1 MNKEQIL
8 YLLRE
13 NESLKLK
20 MDRLEQSTE
29 RLQSRYYDAE
39 NQLTNF
45 KNKYDFLKGQFKEV
59 ARQCFP
65 RDYIELK
72 LGTASEK
79 DVYDFLVSK
88 IRDLE
93 VGFFS
98 TSQENIKKLEEI
110 AELKDEMERYRSI
123 GKPSSEGVSP
133 QGTSE
138 EKVTPELGQNAASA
152 MKPQPMDNL
161 LNPVLGMVSSLSE
174 REWLLLEIVGKGE
187 TLFSDIVSQSK
198 LANSVVSD
206 IFSSLQEKGLTS
218 FERVAKGGKGRP
230 AHHYFLTP
238 LGAKVFEVKYKT
250 IPVTTM
256 LEKLSTHGS
265 IVHGGLMLE
274 VGEFLEENGCDV
286 FYDGRDTSFKLRDGR
301 EIRFDIKAIDRETK
315 EIHVFETERSKC
327 GDQHL
332 KEKIQKCWE
341 FSKLRV
347 TKTVNIVASDKT
359 ALHQIQQQIF
369 RWVRENDTIQMLQT
383 PQKDRAQI
391 IFRIASVE
399 DFKNGKLQEFYYGV
413 K

>member
-1 MNKEQIL
+1 
-8 YLLRE
+8 
-13 NESLKLK
+13 
-20 MDRLEQSTE
+20 
-29 RLQSRYYDAE
+29 
-39 NQLTNF
+39 
-45 KNKYDFLKGQFKEV
+45 
-59 ARQCFP
+59 
-65 RDYIELK
+65 
-72 LGTASEK
+72 
-79 DVYDFLVSK
+79 
-88 IRDLE
+88 
-93 VGFFS
+93 
-98 TSQENIKKLEEI
+98 
-110 AELKDEMERYRSI
+110 
-123 GKPSSEGVSP
+123 
-133 QGTSE
+133 
-138 EKVTPELGQNAASA
+138 
-152 MKPQPMDNL
+152 MDNL